1 MKGVRSKGEGKIEAV
16 KKVWNSSECRE
27 REKQGD
33 IPCPLA
39 GFQSF
44 HLKYVGSAS
53 PLIYPRFASSSLN
66 LIIPLFMICRLPCWR
81 RNWQAAVVSGV
92 GSDIVKM
99 N

>member
-1 MKGVRSKGEGKIEAV
+1 MLRRLKRYGTLLNA
-16 KKVWNSSECRE
+16 E

-33 IPCPLA
+33 IACPLA
-39 GFQSF
+39 GFRSF
-44 HLKYVGSAS
+44 HLNYVGSAS

-66 LIIPLFMICRLPCWR
+66 LIIPLLVNCRLPCWR

-99 N
+99 K